1 LVRITA
7 ARWQNGASVSGHAW
21 HEIQPM
27 GFDLRFKRLWEF
39 YMYYCEAG
47 FRSGHINVRQVVYS

>member
-1 LVRITA
+1 MAPALLGGMA
-7 ARWQNGASVSGHAW
+7 
-21 HEIQPM
+21 EIQPM